1 MGLEIKNTVDL
12 SGIRPE
18 LVLAIC
24 VVRSLFYRV
33 RVTSVADA
41 HTGRVSGSLHNVG
54 LAVDLVLPVG
64 VSNAHDRISNAL
76 GPQFD
81 VIVEDDHVHIEFQP
95 E

>member
-1 MGLEIKNTVDL
+1 MGLAIKDSVDL

-24 VVRSLFYRV
+24 VVRSLYYRV
-33 RVTSVADA
+33 RVTSVADG

-54 LAVDLVLPVG
+54 LAVDLVLPAG
-64 VSNAHDRISNAL
+64 ASNAHARISEAL

-81 VIVEDDHVHIEFQP
+81 VVVEDDHVHIEFQP